1 MEEKHPELELEQ
13 PATSHELVKPEPATA
28 DANKI
33 SREEQAAIDQA
44 IEFINS
50 LHAKATI
57 DLARRLG
64 RYILDTFY
72 DGDVDSYQSPHV
84 KHSSLRNLATDPRLK
99 VTGGYTFLSRCV
111 GVAILYPS
119 LPASVRESLG
129 WSEYTELLPVRD
141 DKLRLR
147 LAKRVAKKHVP
158 IRQLREEV
166 RKARQK
172 GGELPKKRGRPSVPT
187 ARGLTKAAREMSER
201 VDRAPVGKPGEERDD
216 MEGALAD
223 LEASI
228 QSVLGQIDQLKW
240 GEGVATSQHRSI
252 IAADDANGADAPPV
266 AAKTRPGTQLR
277 EQVYSLIQEAENLA
291 DIDRWRFLRDTG
303 SMFRHEYERCPR
315 PEPSEL
321 MKGFEPAPMVGK
333 YAGSKQS
340 LVQPII
346 ETLVR
351 FSPHSGP
358 YGRVLCEP
366 FSGLAAVSRYALQI
380 GVVDQVRLN
389 DADPAIAAYL
399 TAIINSPDSLI
410 KRIWGEQ
417 DIRLGQIGDNLRPDY
432 KRQEVRSPPDLTHLQ
447 YLWNVVGEAR
457 YYAVQGKETDR
468 EQDNTPIHHDENLAY
483 AAAVLLNCA
492 PGYGLTRKPNEAWAD
507 NQWNPNGLC
516 NRINEWHRIL
526 RGRVVGNECSCRSAF
541 DVLREP
547 GWGLAFIDPPYSETE
562 DMYGIKWGAEEHRR
576 LSRLLAKLKRRW
588 LLTYGANDLIRGL
601 YPEGEFM
608 VSEVTVNR
616 ALQLGREPEPELWIS
631 KPGWVHDSLWVD
643 PVK

>member
-1 MEEKHPELELEQ
+1 MEEKRPELEQ
-13 PATSHELVKPEPATA
+13 PTTSHELVKPEPATA
-28 DANKI
+28 NANKM
-33 SREEQAAIDQA
+33 SPEEQTAIDDA
-44 IEFINS
+44 IEYINS

-72 DGDVDSYQSPHV
+72 DGDVDAYQSPQV
-84 KHSSLRNLATDPRLK
+84 KHSSLRKLGADPRLK

-111 GVAILYPS
+111 GVAILFPS
-119 LPASVRESLG
+119 LPEGVRESLG

-147 LAKRVAKKHVP
+147 LARRVAKKHVP
-158 IRQLREEV
+158 IRQLRQEV
-166 RKARQK
+166 RKAREK
-172 GGELPKKRGRPSVPT
+172 AGELPRKRGRPPVPT
-187 ARGLTKAAREMSER
+187 ARGLAKAAKDLSDR
-201 VDRAPVGKPGEERDD
+201 VGRAPVGKPGEERDE
-216 MEGALAD
+216 MESALAD
-223 LEASI
+223 LEAGI

-240 GEGVATSQHRSI
+240 GEGVATSQHRVVL
-252 IAADDANGADAPPV
+252 AADDATGPDATPV

-277 EQVYSLIQEAENLA
+277 EQVYSLIQEAENLG
-291 DIDRWRFLRDTG
+291 DIDRWRFLRDAG
-303 SMFRHEYERCPR
+303 SVFRHEYERCPR

-346 ETLVR
+346 ENLVR
-351 FSPHSGP
+351 FNPHSGP
-358 YGRVLCEP
+358 YSRVLCEP

-410 KRIWGEQ
+410 KRIWVEQ
-417 DIRLGQIGDNLRPDY
+417 DIRLGQIGANLRPDY
-432 KRQEVRSPPDLTHLQ
+432 EREEVRSPPDLTHLQ

-457 YYAVQGKETDR
+457 NYAVRGKETDR
-468 EQDNTPIHHDENLAY
+468 EQDNTPIHHNKDLAY

-492 PGYGLTRKPNEAWAD
+492 PGYGLTRDPNEIWAD
-507 NQWNPNGLC
+507 NQWNPTSLC
-516 NRINEWHRIL
+516 DRINEWHRIL

-541 DVLREP
+541 DVLKEP
-547 GWGLAFIDPPYSETE
+547 GWGLAFIDPPYNETE
-562 DMYGIKWGAEEHRR
+562 DMYGIKWGDEEHRR
-576 LSRLLAKLKRRW
+576 LSRLLAKLKRHW
-588 LLTYGANDLIRGL
+588 LLTYGAKDLIRSL
-601 YPEGEFM
+601 YPEGEFV
-608 VSEVTVNR
+608 VSEVDVNR
-616 ALQLGREPEPELWIS
+616 ALQLGGEPELELWIS
-631 KPGWVHDSLWVD
+631 KSGWAQDSLWVD
-643 PVK
+643 PVR